1 MLTSSRT
8 YRLMAALM
16 AVLLLVGG
24 SLPLVQHVCA
34 MAIGPGQTDKHP
46 CSRDNHGKTTAH
58 QGMHGLMPAHSQ
70 AELPCPHKTQLQASP
85 GDCCAVEA
93 TPAIT
98 TNGVRLLKRSLRPV
112 TTLIVAVPAE
122 ALSHPNSPPFHALFF
137 DTGPPPASVSLHLL
151 HAVLLN

>member
-1 MLTSSRT
+1 MLISSRT

-16 AVLLLVGG
+16 AVPLLVGG

-34 MAIGPGQTDKHP
+34 MTIGPGQTDEH
-46 CSRDNHGKTTAH
+46 
-58 QGMHGLMPAHSQ
+58 
-70 AELPCPHKTQLQASP
+70 PCPHKTQPQASS

-98 TNGVRLLKRSLRPV
+98 TQGVRLLKRSLKSVVVRV
-112 TTLIVAVPAE
+112 IVAGE
-122 ALSHPNSPPFHALFF
+122 ALSPPNSPPSHALFF
-137 DTGPPPASVSLHLL
+137 DTGPPPVSVSLHLL

>member
-34 MAIGPGQTDKHP
+34 MASGPGQTDEH
-46 CSRDNHGKTTAH
+46 
-58 QGMHGLMPAHSQ
+58 
-70 AELPCPHKTQLQASP
+70 PCPHKTQPQASP

-98 TNGVRLLKRSLRPV
+98 TNGDRLLKRSLRPV
-112 TTLIVAVPAE
+112 ITLIVAVPTE
-122 ALSHPNSPPFHALFF
+122 ALSHPNSPRSHALFF
-137 DTGPPPASVSLHLL
+137 DTGPPPSVSLHLL